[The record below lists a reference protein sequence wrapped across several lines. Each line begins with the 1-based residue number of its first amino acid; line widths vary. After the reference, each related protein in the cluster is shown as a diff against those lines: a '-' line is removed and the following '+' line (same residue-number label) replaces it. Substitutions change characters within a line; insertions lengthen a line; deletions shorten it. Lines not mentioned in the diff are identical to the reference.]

1 MPTAAPLNT
10 WDGNVGFCL
19 RAAYMGEDTCFV
31 RGLRIRAAS
40 LVFFASFSDTLY
52 AAFER
57 SRREPMFLISL
68 VCFFLHL
75 ASEREFG
82 TSGHLFFFTSSFCF
96 WIFYFCRA

>member
-40 LVFFASFSDTLY
+40 LVFFASFLTRFTLRLSVRV
-52 AAFER
+52 EN
-57 SRREPMFLISL
+57 P
-68 VCFFLHL
+68 CF
-75 ASEREFG
+75 
-82 TSGHLFFFTSSFCF
+82 
-96 WIFYFCRA
+96 